1 MCSATHR
8 KARVCCEQAKLRL
21 EEKLVKVALQQHVHE
36 GTRRDNNTTLCTLK
50 FDAFLSFKHLLEL
63 LRRKSFLACRY
74 VLVTQHKRPQQL
86 PPHQPTQS
94 KHNQVV
100 FVGCCDTF
108 AGFALGQRLCNFD
121 KRHKTKQVT
130 AGKLPQLHKITFFP
144 FGHSPHNDAAL
155 LQPFLCSACSFHH
168 PHQAALLGGI
178 DFVLL
183 LHPPLHNPA
192 CFLATIRGHQRLWL
206 GTAGVAGFAL
216 EPPPQTATTLTIV
229 DTKCCPM
236 ASAANTLGVDSPMAT
251 SVGDVWTSDGDSD
264 LGVGRLTDGGNP
276 TVHTRNVALSFLCVA
291 VLQIL
296 HNPCCTSTCPSYPP
310 SHHTAPDLA
319 LRPML
324 VGFTS
329 DVATASDS
337 DAGLMALRQTTVQA
351 GPVART
357 WGQLLQHS
365 SPAAPPT
372 TATAATAGALSHNA
386 VKIAQPQPQPQPQS
400 QSFMAL
406 FESARAAI
414 GGSASFGSA
423 ASLQQLPLA
432 HRGSS
437 LAAMPTPPPT
447 PCMSPCSLLRDRPD
461 SESSDDD
468 DDGYLEDEEDSSS
481 ARYCRPTLDCVV
493 LPAQHRKLTHTPL
506 SLPQFL
512 QQRCR

>member
-1 MCSATHR
+1 M
-8 KARVCCEQAKLRL
+8 
-21 EEKLVKVALQQHVHE
+21 
-36 GTRRDNNTTLCTLK
+36 
-50 FDAFLSFKHLLEL
+50 
-63 LRRKSFLACRY
+63 
-74 VLVTQHKRPQQL
+74 
-86 PPHQPTQS
+86 
-94 KHNQVV
+94 
-100 FVGCCDTF
+100 
-108 AGFALGQRLCNFD
+108 
-121 KRHKTKQVT
+121 
-130 AGKLPQLHKITFFP
+130 
-144 FGHSPHNDAAL
+144 
-155 LQPFLCSACSFHH
+155 
-168 PHQAALLGGI
+168 
-178 DFVLL
+178 
-183 LHPPLHNPA
+183 
-192 CFLATIRGHQRLWL
+192 
-206 GTAGVAGFAL
+206 
-216 EPPPQTATTLTIV
+216 
-229 DTKCCPM
+229 
-236 ASAANTLGVDSPMAT
+236 
-251 SVGDVWTSDGDSD
+251 
-264 LGVGRLTDGGNP
+264 
-276 TVHTRNVALSFLCVA
+276 HTRNVALSFLCVA

-372 TATAATAGALSHNA
+372 TATAATTGALSHNA

-437 LAAMPTPPPT
+437 VAAMPTPPPT

-493 LPAQHRKLTHTPL
+493 LLAQHSILTHTPFPSL
-506 SLPQFL
+506 SSFNSDVDDWDDEVTSTCGCVDDADEEGDDRWGTVWCDLLRTSCYGLTALPPRRSAQPKVKTKPQPQPPVQSTVLCGSTQPKDGSQQATSTATTPAPAAAAAAVAVENVCGWEEGWDDASGQRVYFNVFL
-512 QQRCR
+512 RKVQWNHPFQVRLRRAPRTHQ